1 MLGTQYTQQ
10 IFKSRVTVSKLI
22 ALMQSYIVQ
31 HGIGVLIVDEIQH
44 LSIAKSQGEEVMLN
58 FLLL

>member
-22 ALMQSYIVQ
+22 AMQSYIVQ

-58 FLLL
+58 FCYFK

>member
-1 MLGTQYTQQ
+1 MLL
-10 IFKSRVTVSKLI
+10 FLNLLRDAKLYST
-22 ALMQSYIVQ
+22 AWDW
-31 HGIGVLIVDEIQH
+31 VLIVDEIQH